1 MNIDFPKVLVVTN
14 SGLRASGNFGLTMAS
29 LFQGWPDAKM
39 ANLHVGPP
47 ASDGR
52 ICTNSLNLEFE
63 GVVGYRMGKA
73 LFRHLRSPE
82 RQAKDNAHGNAN
94 AKSLDPRTT
103 LNSYGVLRGFADMLP
118 LRIGAPV
125 WKWVRQLSPDMVLSP
140 LESIRIMKLSTA
152 VSKVLRVPVVPFF
165 ADDWIS
171 TLYADS
177 PLLLMPRL
185 CLLLALRGVLRR
197 TSIGMAGSP
206 ALASEY
212 TKTFKKTFATFLH
225 AVDVPADYPA
235 PPVARR
241 HSGIVIM
248 YAGRLNCDRWQSLV
262 DVGNALT
269 VVRDSGLVVR
279 LDVYSLG
286 EDLDLY
292 GARVSMPPFV
302 NICGSLQPNDVFAKL
317 LESDILLHVESFTDV
332 QRQYTR
338 LSLSTKIPQ
347 YLAAGRPILMYGPA
361 EIAVTKYVAASAA
374 GVIVD
379 RNGIKDLAS
388 AIASLTVS
396 KELRER
402 LGRTGWIL
410 ARESHDSEAVRHK
423 CRTFLASCLQP
434 ERSVS

>member
-1 MNIDFPKVLVVTN
+1 
-14 SGLRASGNFGLTMAS
+14 
-29 LFQGWPDAKM
+29 
-39 ANLHVGPP
+39 
-47 ASDGR
+47 
-52 ICTNSLNLEFE
+52 
-63 GVVGYRMGKA
+63 
-73 LFRHLRSPE
+73 
-82 RQAKDNAHGNAN
+82 
-94 AKSLDPRTT
+94 
-103 LNSYGVLRGFADMLP
+103 
-118 LRIGAPV
+118 
-125 WKWVRQLSPDMVLSP
+125 
-140 LESIRIMKLSTA
+140 
-152 VSKVLRVPVVPFF
+152 
-165 ADDWIS
+165 
-171 TLYADS
+171 
-177 PLLLMPRL
+177 
-185 CLLLALRGVLRR
+185 
-197 TSIGMAGSP
+197 
-206 ALASEY
+206 
-212 TKTFKKTFATFLH
+212 
-225 AVDVPADYPA
+225 
-235 PPVARR
+235 
-241 HSGIVIM
+241 
-248 YAGRLNCDRWQSLV
+248 
-262 DVGNALT
+262 
-269 VVRDSGLVVR
+269 
-279 LDVYSLG
+279 
-286 EDLDLY
+286 
-292 GARVSMPPFV
+292 MPPFV